1 MPKTL
6 SFMGFELPKVSP
18 TELHRFEPAARIK
31 DPVKFAAELDALI
44 QEKMAAAEQAAAGP
58 ADVRDQL
65 ADKARALRAETR
77 WTPSATDLQRGRSAM
92 LRVFEAPQN
101 LPLTQFARLADKS
114 RQQIYKDLSAHPRRL
129 LALSVGPRKQ
139 RLPEW
144 QLDPVRLNL
153 TRQVLK
159 LAEDLDPWT
168 LFRALSDPLDA
179 LDGRSPVDAVTA
191 GNLDEIVAKV
201 RSALGLHE
209 RARA

>member
-1 MPKTL
+1 M
-6 SFMGFELPKVSP
+6 
-18 TELHRFEPAARIK
+18 
-31 DPVKFAAELDALI
+31 
-44 QEKMAAAEQAAAGP
+44 
-58 ADVRDQL
+58 
-65 ADKARALRAETR
+65 
-77 WTPSATDLQRGRSAM
+77 
-92 LRVFEAPQN
+92 
-101 LPLTQFARLADKS
+101 
-114 RQQIYKDLSAHPRRL
+114 
-129 LALSVGPRKQ
+129 
-139 RLPEW
+139 
-144 QLDPVRLNL
+144 DPVRLNL